1 MSQTLDL
8 LQVAPWNHNQ
18 KQTNKQTN
26 KQTKK
31 KSHVF
36 MNGFEVHRQP
46 INHWVVTLVADKLK
60 RQWLCEIYFRGYIA
74 I

>member
-1 MSQTLDL
+1 
-8 LQVAPWNHNQ
+8 
-18 KQTNKQTN
+18 
-26 KQTKK
+26 
-31 KSHVF
+31 